1 MCGIAGFFGQRP
13 IGEATRAAMFEAI
26 ARRGPDAAHFVGWDG
41 AWRRAEH
48 GELARGL
55 LSTRLSIR
63 DPRPLADMP
72 MGNERGDVWICYNG
86 EVYGWEREAEDL
98 AARTGAFKT
107 RSDTE
112 FILRGYEAWGLDA
125 LLPRLRGMFAI
136 AILDLRRGK
145 LLLARDRMGIKPL
158 HYYHRG
164 AELAFGSLVRAV
176 LPYVPPAERGFSAEG
191 IDAYLA
197 HRYIPAPRTV
207 MQAVFRLENAHLLEY
222 DVASG
227 ALAKRCYWRPV
238 PAPQDDLGRR
248 LDEAVELCTVADR
261 PVGVFLSSGIDSS
274 VVASRLAAT
283 GHADIRSFTARFS
296 EPAMDESA
304 VAAQVAASLGMPNT
318 SMPMPDSVA
327 SDFAQIVADLDEPF
341 ADPSSFPTWY
351 LARHTTREVKVVLC
365 GDGGDELFG
374 GYKRYRQ
381 HLRSAW
387 RRYLRPLSALA
398 REGSI
403 LPSRRHK
410 LAQELALGWLDAY
423 ALRFSG
429 FGPLERRALQPGVAT
444 AGRLYWRGEVDRA
457 QSPLEQLL
465 AVDRDNYLPEYIL
478 RKADLM
484 TMAHGL
490 EARPPLLDH
499 RFVECALGLPLARR
513 FTRPAKAA
521 LAPLCPPCTEHGL
534 FERKKRGFNPPLAR
548 LVREDLGERLR
559 GLGTR
564 LAGLTSGQIDADA
577 VDTVTRAYAADD
589 SLAERILQLQ
599 MLDESLR
606 QLATLARTVP

>member
-1 MCGIAGFFGQRP
+1 MLD
-13 IGEATRAAMFEAI
+13 AI
-26 ARRGPDAAHFVGWDG
+26 ARRGPDASHFVGWDG
-41 AWRRAEH
+41 AWRRVEG
-48 GELARGL
+48 GEVARGL

-63 DPRPLADMP
+63 DPRSLADMP
-72 MGNERGDVWICYNG
+72 MGNDQGDIWICYNG
-86 EVYGWEREAEDL
+86 EVYGWERDAEEL
-98 AARTGAFKT
+98 AARAGPFKT

-125 LLPRLRGMFAI
+125 LLAKLRGMFAI

-145 LLLARDRMGIKPL
+145 LLLVRDRMGIKPL
-158 HYYHRG
+158 VYYHG
-164 AELAFGSLVRAV
+164 GGEFAFGSTVRAV
-176 LPYVPPAERGFSAEG
+176 LPYVPPAERRFSPEG

-207 MQAVFRLENAHLLEY
+207 MQAVSRLENAHLLEY
-222 DVASG
+222 DLASG
-227 ALAKRCYWRPV
+227 ALANRCYWRPE
-238 PAPQDDLGRR
+238 PAPRDDLGSR

-304 VAAQVAASLGMPNT
+304 LAAQIAASLGMPNT
-318 SMPMPDSVA
+318 STPMPDSVA
-327 SDFAQIVADLDEPF
+327 ADFAKIVADLDEPF

-351 LARHTTREVKVVLC
+351 LARDTSREVKVVLC

-387 RRYLRPLSALA
+387 RRHLRPVSLVA
-398 REGSI
+398 RGSTV
-403 LPSRRHK
+403 LPARRHK

-429 FGPLERRALQPGVAT
+429 FGPLERRALQPGFAA
-444 AGRLYWRGEVDRA
+444 AGRLYWRGEINRA
-457 QSPLEQLL
+457 QAPLEQLL
-465 AVDRDNYLPEYIL
+465 AIDRDNYLPEYIL

-499 RFVECALGLPLARR
+499 RFVECALGVPLARR
-513 FTRPAKAA
+513 YTTPAKAA
-521 LAPLCPPCTEHGL
+521 LAPFCSPCAKFGL

-548 LVREDLGERLR
+548 LVRQDLGERLR
-559 GLGTR
+559 GVGER
-564 LAGLTSGQIDADA
+564 LAGLSSGQIDATA
-577 VDTVTRAYAADD
+577 VDTLVRAYATDD

-606 QLATLARTVP
+606 QLDELARAAP